1 MEPLSCIEEAWFA
14 LFFTRYWRQWVISS
28 ESHNLEQNFISL
40 NSYVCIELNAHVL
53 ILLLMI
59 LRSNSSAEECYY
71 FPWLLGSQP
80 CEKAFRAA
88 RSMTPT
94 FSTII
99 NFNILGLLR
108 RLHKLQIQIELESQ
122 SSSSGIVYPQ
132 QSNQRGDVNNGHSVK
147 GITNFEIENAVKSA
161 LERAKKCMEELGM
174 KDLLLSTENWDKVSF
189 GDVDDVED
197 NEGEDA
203 LDESIECDKSKTD
216 SSRESKIPEESELN
230 AQECKEVVSSLDLME
245 KKKVIDDGL
254 KQKITYLC
262 RKESDRNEES
272 TIPVYNVVNQDNVVS
287 TDKKHKQAKKD
298 NRFLE
303 VFYNGEVIY
312 IRKSTL
318 VWILQEGE
326 RVSGDRLFR
335 VRVKQPYSST
345 KQLIPSKLAESTTQ
359 QVQECVNIGDFCVFL
374 DSLVNKWNIGRVDQF
389 SKYKEKL
396 KQFKDSKAPILN
408 SSNIGAL
415 CTWFTCS
422 TDRRSTFVYS
432 NTKAIDYIP
441 ISKSYV
447 CTLPAGCFSQV
458 SSEGSAIVRHSMI
471 GSQLSAKLHTAS
483 TLTVN
488 DDAISFINKCI
499 ISDKKENEVI
509 NLCDNDDETKKTE
522 LKKYQCGLQ
531 IQEAN

>member
-1 MEPLSCIEEAWFA
+1 M
-14 LFFTRYWRQWVISS
+14 
-28 ESHNLEQNFISL
+28 
-40 NSYVCIELNAHVL
+40 
-53 ILLLMI
+53 
-59 LRSNSSAEECYY
+59 
-71 FPWLLGSQP
+71 
-80 CEKAFRAA
+80 
-88 RSMTPT
+88 
-94 FSTII
+94 
-99 NFNILGLLR
+99 
-108 RLHKLQIQIELESQ
+108 
-122 SSSSGIVYPQ
+122 
-132 QSNQRGDVNNGHSVK
+132 
-147 GITNFEIENAVKSA
+147 
-161 LERAKKCMEELGM
+161 
-174 KDLLLSTENWDKVSF
+174 
-189 GDVDDVED
+189 
-197 NEGEDA
+197 
-203 LDESIECDKSKTD
+203 
-216 SSRESKIPEESELN
+216 
-230 AQECKEVVSSLDLME
+230 
-245 KKKVIDDGL
+245 
-254 KQKITYLC
+254 
-262 RKESDRNEES
+262 
-272 TIPVYNVVNQDNVVS
+272 YNVVNQDSVVS
-287 TDKKHKQAKKD
+287 TDKKHKLAKKD

-326 RVSGDRLFR
+326 RVSGDHLFR

-345 KQLIPSKLAESTTQ
+345 KQLIPPKLAESTTP

-374 DSLVNKWNIGRVDQF
+374 DSSVNKWSIGRVDQF

-396 KQFKDSKAPILN
+396 KSERQFKDSKAPISN

-499 ISDKKENEVI
+499 ISDEKENEVI
-509 NLCDNDDETKKTE
+509 NLCDNDDETKEDRVKEVPVWVTTTRSKLTIKE
-522 LKKYQCGLQ
+522 KNILENGKQLTDLIINYSCSILKKQFSEFGGFQSTLLQNSLLHSALPNQNNIVQVIHMEKEKHWAVISTDYNSNISFYDSVFNRVSMSTEQAIVSLLKPSSTIRIYVKNVAKQRGSSDCGIYAIAYCTLLVNNINPCSVVLQ
-531 IQEAN
+531 QIEMRHHLKMCLERGYFTTFPLVNKNRRLTSQDSLVHIIEICPVCHLSDDGNLMVSCDTCKRWFHQDCLHLPIFNEDDDWKCVDCVAA